1 LEWETE
7 IPFEEAKALLQ
18 LPVGQQIEQIRHIIP
33 NGDLVFELY
42 HFLIPKN
49 NLILVEVE
57 LPEENTPF
65 HRPEWLGKR
74 GNGQSNIS

>member
-1 LEWETE
+1 MEWETE
-7 IPFEEAKALLQ
+7 IPFEEAKALLK

-49 NLILVEVE
+49 NLILVEIE
-57 LPEENTPF
+57 LPEENT
-65 HRPEWLGKR
+65 HRQQEY
-74 GNGQSNIS
+74 